1 MNDDSKRE
9 LDVFTEALE
18 LPVAERAAFQNRACA
33 GNEGLQHKVA
43 ELLKVHERTGNFLE
57 RAPTSSVVEAMRGV
71 PVVKKPG
78 DQIALQHVST
88 GSVTIGHS
96 REAAKL

>member
-18 LPVAERAAFQNRACA
+18 LPIAERAAFLNRACA
-33 GNEGLQHKVA
+33 GNEGLRHKVE

-57 RAPTSSVVEAMRGV
+57 HAP
-71 PVVKKPG
+71 
-78 DQIALQHVST
+78 
-88 GSVTIGHS
+88 
-96 REAAKL
+96 